1 MFLTKLA
8 FASLLAY
15 VPAAPAQQIT
25 GRFYPEKE
33 EYLVGEPITVVFEVV
48 NSSAETIEI
57 ADGYCPD
64 LHEPLSIANQPPE
77 KKLSLF
83 GCAPPQVIAASC
95 LSSLRDIAPGGTFHR
110 RYLLWEVDSPGIY
123 NVHGTQKQQARS
135 KQTHDLAADLDINS
149 EFDIAVRA
157 PKDGE
162 LEAVYQP
169 FLNDLSNRDF
179 LARSFAASAIAQ
191 NPPRFAESAILAIAD
206 DRMLA
211 NASIRGLKRLATP
224 AARAKLVLL
233 SDTSS
238 PEYFRQPAIQAL
250 GEIGNPTDCEAV
262 LKIANENK
270 NYTQALAYAA
280 AGRICREKAIPVL
293 LSLVSSADT
302 QLLAGVLHGLGN
314 SSSSSS
320 VPVLINVLQS
330 PDQNV
335 RREASTALET
345 LTHKESRYAVMSD
358 DSAKQAYDEWAGWWF
373 ANSSTALIYAPDQC
387 TAPQPL
393 R

>member
-83 GCAPPQVIAASC
+83 GCAPLQVIAASC

-123 NVHGTQKQQARS
+123 NVHG
-135 KQTHDLAADLDINS
+135 
-149 EFDIAVRA
+149 
-157 PKDGE
+157 
-162 LEAVYQP
+162 
-169 FLNDLSNRDF
+169 
-179 LARSFAASAIAQ
+179 
-191 NPPRFAESAILAIAD
+191 
-206 DRMLA
+206 
-211 NASIRGLKRLATP
+211 
-224 AARAKLVLL
+224 
-233 SDTSS
+233 
-238 PEYFRQPAIQAL
+238 
-250 GEIGNPTDCEAV
+250 
-262 LKIANENK
+262 
-270 NYTQALAYAA
+270 
-280 AGRICREKAIPVL
+280 
-293 LSLVSSADT
+293 
-302 QLLAGVLHGLGN
+302 
-314 SSSSSS
+314 
-320 VPVLINVLQS
+320 VLQS